1 VIQPKLFGCCF
12 HFQALFYTGNQ
23 NVDLAAS
30 WLFENQ
36 DTQGLDEPLEVRTV
50 NWMNLLNAYVTIN
63 RGPVC
68 VRIQNI
74 KHAL

>member
-1 VIQPKLFGCCF
+1 VNFTEKNGERSK
-12 HFQALFYTGNQ
+12 H
-23 NVDLAAS
+23 
-30 WLFENQ
+30 WLSSHS
-36 DTQGLDEPLEVRTV
+36 DE
-50 NWMNLLNAYVTIN
+50 MIN